1 MDIKSILEKEFAIES
16 ALKESNSK
24 IVLNNDSLSIDA
36 FLNKH
41 KEYQKKIGDALRL
54 YKANKKLA
62 ASKYQARLEL
72 ERKQEAIYQS
82 SIDSLNS
89 GKYYEAYMG
98 FASILDYKDSK
109 HYHSKCDAIL
119 DVKYKEAKDL
129 FDKKQYSDALA
140 VFKILVAYKDSADM
154 IRRCESAIEEQKKQ
168 EKRNAQIAAQ
178 NAAKKNKKK
187 IQVN

>member
-1 MDIKSILEKEFAIES
+1 MEIKSILEKEFATES
-16 ALKESNSK
+16 TLKESNSK
-24 IVLNNDSLSIDA
+24 IVLNNDSLSIDT

-54 YKANKKLA
+54 YEANKKEA

-72 ERKQEAIYQS
+72 EKKEGKQEVIYQS

-109 HYHSKCDAIL
+109 DYHSKCDAIL

-140 VFKILVAYKDSADM
+140 VFKILVAYKDSADTLGV
-154 IRRCESAIEEQKKQ
+154 S
-168 EKRNAQIAAQ
+168 
-178 NAAKKNKKK
+178 
-187 IQVN
+187 